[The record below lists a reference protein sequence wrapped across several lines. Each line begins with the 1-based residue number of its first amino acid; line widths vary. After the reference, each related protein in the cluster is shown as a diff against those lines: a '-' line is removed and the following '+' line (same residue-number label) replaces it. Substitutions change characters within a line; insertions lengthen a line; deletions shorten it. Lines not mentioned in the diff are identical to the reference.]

1 MNDSAAD
8 QAASTS
14 ATAASAQ
21 PWPTPRQAWYGVTI
35 FGLTVM
41 TLFGSAALMGL
52 LMQSIK
58 VDLGLTDTE
67 VSLLVGFASAAFMA
81 VASLPISRLIDRFSR
96 RMIIGVGLLA
106 AGIGSALTGLANGF
120 WQIFAA
126 RLFGGIGGAGNGP
139 ATYSLLADYFPPA
152 RLPKAIAFMNFGFT
166 SGTGLALLLGG
177 TLIAALSTMPDTTLP
192 LIGTVR
198 PWQLVFLVMAIPDL
212 ILALL
217 MLTTVH
223 EAPRRGRMLAAAGSQ
238 TRAVPIRSVLAHL
251 WQHRDAFGPMF
262 LGLALNSLAMGTLAW
277 AAPFY
282 ERTYGWSPAQYGI
295 IQGFVYLLI
304 APMGLAFGGWLA
316 EHWAR
321 RGRDDANMRVV
332 VVAAVAHMPFA
343 IAYALMPNPY
353 LALAA
358 SSLNSVLVLIGAGP
372 QNAALQTIVPNEMR
386 GQVTALFL
394 FLFTMI
400 GSGVAP
406 TVVALL
412 TDFVFQDESRLR
424 YSIAAMHAVLAPAA
438 LVVFLR
444 GLPAYGRAVAQA
456 RSWHT

>member
-1 MNDSAAD
+1 VSAAET
-8 QAASTS
+8 Q
-14 ATAASAQ
+14 Q
-21 PWPTPRQAWYGVTI
+21 PWPSSRRAWYGVTI

-41 TLFGSAALMGL
+41 TLFGSQGLMGL

-58 VDLGLTDTE
+58 IDLGLSDTE
-67 VSLLVGFASAAFMA
+67 VSLLVGFAAAAFNA

-96 RMIIGVGLLA
+96 RLIIGVGLLA
-106 AGIGSALTGLANGF
+106 AGIGSALTGLASGF

-126 RLFGGIGGAGNGP
+126 RVFGGIGGAGNGP

-177 TLIAALSTMPDTTLP
+177 TLIAALAQMPDPTLP

-217 MLTTVH
+217 MLTTVY
-223 EAPRRGRMLAAAGSQ
+223 EAPRRGRMLATAGSSN
-238 TRAVPIRSVLAHL
+238 RAVPIRSVLDYL
-251 WQHRDAFGPMF
+251 WQHRAAFGPMF
-262 LGLALNSLAMGTLAW
+262 LGLALNWLAMGTLAW

-282 ERTYGWSPAQYGI
+282 ERTYGWGPAQYGI
-295 IQGFVYLLI
+295 IQGFVILLI

-321 RGRDDANMRVV
+321 RGRDDANLRVV
-332 VVAAVAHMPFA
+332 VVAAIAHMPFA
-343 IAYALMPNPY
+343 IAYALMPSPY
-353 LALAA
+353 LALAC
-358 SSLNSVLVLIGAGP
+358 SSLSSVLVLIGAGP

-394 FLFTMI
+394 LLFTII
-400 GSGVAP
+400 GGGIAP

-412 TDFVFQDESRLR
+412 TDYVFQDESRLR
-424 YSIAAMHAVLAPAA
+424 YSIALMHAVLAPAS
-438 LVVFLR
+438 LIVLWR
-444 GLPAYGRAVAQA
+444 GLSAYGRAVAES
-456 RSWHT
+456 RRWHT